1 MALNVDASWL
11 LALQKIMSHK
21 IIAAVDDLFFASKIR
36 AVGEHLGLTVQFV
49 KSVPAAMEAA
59 RKERPSVIVADLHS
73 QRCQPLELAR
83 QLKADDE
90 LRSIPTIGFFSHV
103 ETALQTAAQE
113 AGYDR
118 VMPRSAFSN
127 NLARILNGEF

>member
-1 MALNVDASWL
+1 
-11 LALQKIMSHK
+11 MSQT
-21 IIAAVDDLFFASKIR
+21 IIAAVDDMFFASKIR
-36 AVGEHLGLTVQFV
+36 AVAEHLGLTVQFV
-49 KSVPAAMEAA
+49 KSVPAAIEAV
-59 RKERPSVIVADLHS
+59 RQEIPSLIVADLHS

-83 QLKADDE
+83 ELKADDE
-90 LRSIPTIGFFSHV
+90 LRAIPIVGFFSHV

-127 NLARILNGEF
+127 NLAQILNGEF

>member
-1 MALNVDASWL
+1 
-11 LALQKIMSHK
+11 MSRK
-21 IIAAVDDLFFASKIR
+21 IIAAVDDIFFASKIR
-36 AVGEHLGLTVQFV
+36 AVAEHLGLTVQFV
-49 KSVPAAMEAA
+49 KSVPAAIEAV
-59 RKERPSVIVADLHS
+59 RQEIPSLIVADLHS

-83 QLKADDE
+83 ELKADDE
-90 LRSIPTIGFFSHV
+90 LRSIPIIGFFSHV
-103 ETALQTAAQE
+103 ETALQITAQA

>member
-1 MALNVDASWL
+1 MSQNV
-11 LALQKIMSHK
+11 
-21 IIAAVDDLFFASKIR
+21 IAAVDDMFFASKIR
-36 AVGEHLGLTVQFV
+36 AVAEHLGLTVPFA
-49 KSVPAAMEAA
+49 KSVAAAIEAA
-59 RKERPSVIVADLHS
+59 RQEIPSVIVVDLHS

-83 QLKADDE
+83 ELKADDE
-90 LRSIPTIGFFSHV
+90 LRSIPIIGFFSHV
-103 ETALQTAAQE
+103 ETALQVAAQE